1 MASGVTWFNG
11 PDKAATKFS
20 MAADEVTENVAD
32 LVLDVLDTAQKRLV
46 QIVDAGGIN
55 PTKKGGPRV
64 RPGSGAMRASADADV
79 SQSRTRVTGQFG
91 FIDAPDYTL
100 FQERGTRYIPSMLAF
115 ATAFEEAASRMQNE
129 LDSGKWFPS
138 SLI

>member
-11 PDKAATKFS
+11 PNKAAAKFS
-20 MAADEVTENVAD
+20 LAADEVTDNVEGI
-32 LVLDVLDTAQKRLV
+32 VVDVLEKAQKRIV
-46 QIVDAGGIN
+46 EIVDAGGIN

-79 SQSRTRVTGQFG
+79 TQSRTRVTGEFG

-100 FQERGTRYIPSMLAF
+100 FQERGTRYVPSMLAF
-115 ATAFEEAASRMQNE
+115 ARAFEEAATRMQNE

-138 SLI
+138 SLR

>member
-46 QIVDAGGIN
+46 EIVDAGGIN
-55 PTKKGGPRV
+55 QTKKGGPRIIS
-64 RPGSGAMRASADADV
+64 RKMRDSADADV
-79 SQSRTRVTGQFG
+79 NQSRTRVTGQFG

-100 FQERGTRYIPSMLAF
+100 YQERGTKYIPSMLAF

-129 LDSGKWFPS
+129 LDSGKWFPT